1 MITENLKYS
10 CASFIWAD
18 YQDDIKSYSIGNSG
32 VIIKKVKFK
41 FYDNIYKK
49 EIVSKLRRK
58 TMQVLVVVDMQN
70 DFIYDALGSDEAIK
84 IVPYVKKL
92 IDEFDGEVIYTRD
105 THQKNYLETQEGKN
119 LPVPHCIINTKG
131 HEIIS
136 SLDTSSSI
144 IIDKPTFGSI
154 ELQKYLQ
161 KIENLE
167 AVTFIGVCTDIC
179 VVSNAIM
186 AKAFLPEV
194 RIIVD
199 SRACAG
205 VTKDLHEAALLVMKS
220 CQIEV
225 R

>member
-1 MITENLKYS
+1 M
-10 CASFIWAD
+10 
-18 YQDDIKSYSIGNSG
+18 
-32 VIIKKVKFK
+32 
-41 FYDNIYKK
+41 
-49 EIVSKLRRK
+49 R
-58 TMQVLVVVDMQN
+58 VLVVVDLQN

-84 IVPYVKKL
+84 IVPYVKQV
-92 IDEFDGEVIYTRD
+92 IDEFQGEVIYTRD
-105 THQKNYLETQEGKN
+105 THQNNYLETQEGKN

-136 SLDTSSSI
+136 SLDTSSSL

-154 ELQKYLQ
+154 ELQEYLK

-167 AVTFIGVCTDIC
+167 SVTFIGVCTDIC

-194 RIIVD
+194 KIIVD
-199 SRACAG
+199 SKACAG
-205 VTKDLHEAALLVMKS
+205 VTKELHEAALLVMKS

>member
-1 MITENLKYS
+1 M
-10 CASFIWAD
+10 
-18 YQDDIKSYSIGNSG
+18 
-32 VIIKKVKFK
+32 
-41 FYDNIYKK
+41 
-49 EIVSKLRRK
+49 R
-58 TMQVLVVVDMQN
+58 VLVVVDMQN

-84 IVPYVKKL
+84 IVPYVKQV
-92 IDEFDGEVIYTRD
+92 IDEFQGEVIYTRD
-105 THQKNYLETQEGKN
+105 THQNNYLETQEGKN

-136 SLDTSSSI
+136 SLDTSSSL

-154 ELQKYLQ
+154 ELQEYLK

-167 AVTFIGVCTDIC
+167 SVTFIGVCTDIC

-194 RIIVD
+194 KIIVD
-199 SRACAG
+199 SKACAG
-205 VTKDLHEAALLVMKS
+205 VTKELHEAALLVMKS

>member
-1 MITENLKYS
+1 
-10 CASFIWAD
+10 
-18 YQDDIKSYSIGNSG
+18 
-32 VIIKKVKFK
+32 
-41 FYDNIYKK
+41 
-49 EIVSKLRRK
+49 
-58 TMQVLVVVDMQN
+58 MQVLVVVDVQN

-84 IVPYVKKL
+84 IVPYVKQV

-105 THQKNYLETQEGKN
+105 THQNNYLETQEGKN

-136 SLDTSSSI
+136 SLDTSSSL

-154 ELQKYLQ
+154 ELQEYLK

-167 AVTFIGVCTDIC
+167 SVTFIGVCTDIC

-194 RIIVD
+194 KIIVD
-199 SRACAG
+199 SKACAG
-205 VTKDLHEAALLVMKS
+205 VTKELHEAALLVMKS

>member
-1 MITENLKYS
+1 M
-10 CASFIWAD
+10 
-18 YQDDIKSYSIGNSG
+18 
-32 VIIKKVKFK
+32 
-41 FYDNIYKK
+41 
-49 EIVSKLRRK
+49 R
-58 TMQVLVVVDMQN
+58 VLVVVDMQN

-84 IVPYVKKL
+84 IVPYVKQV
-92 IDEFDGEVIYTRD
+92 IDGFDGKVIYTRD
-105 THQKNYLETQEGKN
+105 THQNNYLETQEGKN

-136 SLDTSSSI
+136 SLDTSSNL

-154 ELQKYLQ
+154 ELQEYLK

-167 AVTFIGVCTDIC
+167 SVTFIGVCTDIC

-194 RIIVD
+194 KIIVD
-199 SRACAG
+199 SKACAG
-205 VTKDLHEAALLVMKS
+205 VTKELHEAALLVMKS

>member
-1 MITENLKYS
+1 M
-10 CASFIWAD
+10 
-18 YQDDIKSYSIGNSG
+18 
-32 VIIKKVKFK
+32 
-41 FYDNIYKK
+41 
-49 EIVSKLRRK
+49 R
-58 TMQVLVVVDMQN
+58 VLVVVDMQN

-84 IVPYVKKL
+84 IVPYVKQV
-92 IDEFDGEVIYTRD
+92 IDEFDGKVIYTRD
-105 THQKNYLETQEGKN
+105 THQNNYLETQEGKN

-136 SLDTSSSI
+136 SLDTSSNL

-154 ELQKYLQ
+154 ELQEYLK

-167 AVTFIGVCTDIC
+167 SVTFIGVCTDIC

-194 RIIVD
+194 KIIVD
-199 SRACAG
+199 SKACAG
-205 VTKDLHEAALLVMKS
+205 VTKELHEAALLVMKS

>member
-1 MITENLKYS
+1 M
-10 CASFIWAD
+10 
-18 YQDDIKSYSIGNSG
+18 QDILI
-32 VIIKKVKFK
+32 
-41 FYDNIYKK
+41 
-49 EIVSKLRRK
+49 
-58 TMQVLVVVDMQN
+58 VVDMQN
-70 DFIYDALGSDEAIK
+70 DFIAGALGTAEAVA
-84 IVPYVKKL
+84 IVPKVVEKIRNFSGK
-92 IDEFDGEVIYTRD
+92 IYFTRD
-105 THQKNYLETQEGKN
+105 THDENYLDTQEGKN

-194 RIIVD
+194 RIIVE

>member
-1 MITENLKYS
+1 M
-10 CASFIWAD
+10 
-18 YQDDIKSYSIGNSG
+18 
-32 VIIKKVKFK
+32 
-41 FYDNIYKK
+41 
-49 EIVSKLRRK
+49 R
-58 TMQVLVVVDMQN
+58 VLVVVDMQN

-84 IVPYVKKL
+84 IVPYVKQV

-105 THQKNYLETQEGKN
+105 THQNNYLETQEGKN

-136 SLDTSSSI
+136 SLDTSSSL

-154 ELQKYLQ
+154 ELQEYLK

-167 AVTFIGVCTDIC
+167 SVTFIGVCTDIC

-186 AKAFLPEV
+186 AKAFLPDV
-194 RIIVD
+194 KIIVD
-199 SRACAG
+199 SKACAG
-205 VTKDLHEAALLVMKS
+205 VTKELHEAALLVMKS